1 MNFQRGKKHEE
12 MELNLVPLI
21 DVLLV
26 IIIFLVVSTTF
37 SRFSELKINLPTA
50 EANSP
55 DKKPNVINVSITAEG
70 LYAINDNPLPNK
82 SLESIIEALKN
93 SAKGEKEIP
102 VIINE
107 DAKCEHQSVINVME
121 ASRQAGL
128 THITF
133 STKVNQTLKGFSFSW
148 PNGKKY

>member
-1 MNFQRGKKHEE
+1 MNFQRGKKHEDL
-12 MELNLVPLI
+12 ELNLVPLI

-55 DKKPNVINVSITAEG
+55 DKKPNVINVSITADGVYSVNETQH
-70 LYAINDNPLPNK
+70 PNK
-82 SLESIIEALKN
+82 SLESIITALKN
-93 SAKGEKEIP
+93 SSKGEKEVP
-102 VIINE
+102 VIINA
-107 DAKCEHQSVINVME
+107 DAKCEHQLVINVME

-133 STKVNQTLKGFSFSW
+133 STKIN
-148 PNGKKY
+148 